1 MFSLAEISYQ
11 IQNLKNNNIPVENLE
26 NLFQYE
32 VDSEQY
38 DDCFDENINRVHFL
52 YKDNLIDVV

>member
-38 DDCFDENINRVHFL
+38 DDFFDENINRVHFL
-52 YKDNLIDVV
+52 YNDILIDVV